1 MRRAQLHPLLADPA
15 RERQVRPPQPD
26 EQDLRELRSL
36 PGVWANVDPA
46 NPDGGTPFGG
56 RGWNCIALPFINP
69 NAEPVPDGGT
79 VPRPVDYR
87 LLVNQFNEV
96 LRFDIV
102 DDDVPNRGVSADR
115 SRNVDQFVVSL
126 DYEQVVRQIGVDDNP
141 QSQHRGGEGPD
152 GPFIHHEPGLFLNL
166 VDDPTTPVNPFGV
179 ARLGTIPH
187 GDALLALGTARERLA
202 DPNRPVPPDQPDPL
216 NPVIPNFPGLPIGVP
231 GTLETSRY
239 LAPYKHFHDAFF
251 KGVYDPTAPT
261 ALLDRS
267 GPGFAS
273 TPFAPGRRI
282 LRTTEFVFDTT
293 FGTGG
298 IHNVP
303 FVVSHANA
311 SEMKFQM
318 WIIALEADDPNDDPI
333 MVLQYAQLVFLDFF
347 PRFDGQPGPIR
358 WPHVSINTL
367 MKFPNQPPA
376 PVPDPATSDLPY

>member
-1 MRRAQLHPLLADPA
+1 MSMPTPTPIRRAQLHGQLADPA
-15 RERQVRPPQPD
+15 RERQVRAAQPGD
-26 EQDLRELRSL
+26 QDLRELRAL

-46 NPDGGTPFGG
+46 DPEGGTPFGG

-69 NAEPVPDGGT
+69 NAAPAPDNGT
-79 VPRPVDYR
+79 PPRPVDYR

-102 DDDVPNRGVSADR
+102 DDDVPNRGVSPDR
-115 SRNVDQFVVSL
+115 TRNVDQFVVSL
-126 DYEQVVRQIGVDDNP
+126 DYEQVIRQIGVDDEP
-141 QSQHRGGEGPD
+141 PSEHRGGEGPD

-187 GDALLALGTARERLA
+187 GDALLALGTARERT
-202 DPNRPVPPDQPDPL
+202 DDT
-216 NPVIPNFPGLPIGVP
+216 NPVIPEFPGLPIGVP
-231 GTLETSRY
+231 GTLDDSRY
-239 LAPYKHFHDAFF
+239 LAPYKHFHESLF
-251 KGVYDPTAPT
+251 KGVYDPTLPT
-261 ALLDRS
+261 ALLNRS
-267 GPGFAS
+267 HPGFAS
-273 TPFAPGRRI
+273 TPFAPGRKI

-303 FVVSHANA
+303 FVVSQANA

-318 WIIALEADDPNDDPI
+318 WIIELEADNPEDDPI

-367 MKFPNQPPA
+367 MKFPSAPPL
-376 PVPDPATSDLPY
+376 PVPDPAPTDLPYEY